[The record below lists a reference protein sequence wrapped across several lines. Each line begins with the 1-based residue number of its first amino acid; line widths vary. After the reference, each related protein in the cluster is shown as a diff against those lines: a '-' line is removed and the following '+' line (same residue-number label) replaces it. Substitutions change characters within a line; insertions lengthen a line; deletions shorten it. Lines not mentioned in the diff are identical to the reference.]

1 MIRVVVAD
9 DHPVVRQGLS
19 TMLEVEADL
28 LVVGQ
33 AADGREA
40 VETAVLMEA
49 DVVLMDVQM
58 PGVNGI
64 EALRTLRR
72 TRPATRVIMLT
83 TYDQEAY
90 VIPSL
95 RAGSY
100 GYLLKDV
107 DRAVLVEAIRRVAR
121 GESLLEAWQSP
132 VAARLAAASDDRRGP
147 ATPGHGPAQPGQ
159 RLTARELEVLACVA
173 QEMSNRAVGQRLFIS
188 ENTVKTHVR
197 NILTKLE
204 VGDRAAAVL
213 RAWRQGLL
221 PGEGVGHPPPG

>member
-28 LVVGQ
+28 RVVAQ
-33 AADGREA
+33 AADGQEA
-40 VETAVLMEA
+40 VEAAVQMEA

-58 PGVNGI
+58 PGMNGI
-64 EALRTLRR
+64 EALRALRR

-107 DRAVLVEAIRRVAR
+107 DRAVLVEAIRRVAG
-121 GESLLEAWQSP
+121 GESLLEEWQSP
-132 VAARLAAASDDRRGP
+132 VAARLGAAAGDRPGP
-147 ATPGHGPAQPGQ
+147 EAHGPARPGQ

-221 PGEGVGHPPPG
+221 PGEGVGQPPPA